1 MNTLVNTELHVKYDA
16 GYIIISMPD
25 DVEIKFPIK
34 NNKRLATGSPQELNK
49 IEVSPYG
56 LHWPDLD
63 EDLSFQ
69 GLIKGDYGQ
78 HINNLI

>member
-1 MNTLVNTELHVKYDA
+1 MNILVNAKYDA
-16 GYIIISMPD
+16 GYIVISMPD

-34 NNKRLATGSPQELNK
+34 NNKRLSTGSPKELNK
-49 IEVSPYG
+49 FEVSPYG

-78 HINNLI
+78 HIHNLI